1 MEKELL
7 NLTPTQY
14 LCPICG
20 EWHNWKHPHHLGYYT
35 PISPATFKNSS
46 VYPADCATERYSI
59 FVNGEYLH
67 YYTIGEMCG
76 RSRFSLNGKFPIESI
91 IEHTDQPIVTFNVPF
106 TSSNPVGRK
115 ELYCSNCSFK
125 YKCNLIK
132 LSDNGDSVHMKIP
145 LGFKFEQSDYE
156 KFSKVFF
163 LKRKER
169 ELQER
174 EDVLRH
180 KELELQELEQSIQQK
195 VKEGTSMAETTKK
208 KTSIKSIL
216 YENSPKENFETLK
229 VWAEKYK
236 PVLKWA
242 VPVAAVYGAYRILNS
257 GEFDLSVNNIAET
270 CEKQF
275 GFKLSFLENKRALK
289 ELMVIGGLSAGAYGA
304 VKAASCI
311 FGAKE
316 EKDISVEE
324 VEAGM
329 NQLESISKKFAWIQ
343 PKTEDMLPIAFSVIL
358 VYVTLHKPKFTGK
371 TGNKLRAITEDFRI
385 KIDTY
390 IDLIKLFVQDK
401 FNINLSNEEEQKKLK
416 ICAFLIALSG
426 VFVFLYGKKVLG
438 NKEALEESEHD
449 KDELSKSAVSFVE
462 QAKVIIEKIAPT
474 VYTSLITMMV
484 SKKLLMLNEVSEVLE
499 VNEDDESP
507 SDEDDTDIS
516 TE

>member
-1 MEKELL
+1 MDKGLL

-14 LCPICG
+14 LCPYCG
-20 EWHNWKHPHHLGYYT
+20 EWHNWYLPNKLGYYDVLDPAVLECDRQLPLCRYRET
-35 PISPATFKNSS
+35 HIYFSNGYCYYKTVPTCSPGNLDINSQ
-46 VYPADCATERYSI
+46 I
-59 FVNGEYLH
+59 
-67 YYTIGEMCG
+67 
-76 RSRFSLNGKFPIESI
+76 PIEDIVESS
-91 IEHTDQPIVTFNVPF
+91 EEPRVTFAVSF
-106 TSSNPVGRK
+106 TTDGDVGK
-115 ELYCSNCSFK
+115 KGDCQDCCSRNICLM
-125 YKCNLIK
+125 CK
-132 LSDNGDSVHMKIP
+132 LGDENNSRHMHITF
-145 LGFKFEQSDYE
+145 GFEFEQSDYE
-156 KFSKVFF
+156 KFSKAFF

-174 EDVLRH
+174 KDVLSQ
-180 KELELQELEQSIQQK
+180 KELELQELEQSIQPK

-229 VWAEKYK
+229 AWAEKYK

-438 NKEALEESEHD
+438 NKEASEESEHD